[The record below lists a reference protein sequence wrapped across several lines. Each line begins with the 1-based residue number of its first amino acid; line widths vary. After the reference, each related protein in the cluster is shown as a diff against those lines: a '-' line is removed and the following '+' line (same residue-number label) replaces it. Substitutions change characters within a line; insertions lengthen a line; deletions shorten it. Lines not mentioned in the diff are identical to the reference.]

1 MDPTLIDS
9 YSRNEVIRCFQI
21 GLLCVQ
27 EDVDARPSMALVL
40 TMLTSHSVSI
50 ALPKEPP
57 FYYDSKSRSRPSE
70 GSISD
75 KTASKSTT
83 ISVDDSSIT
92 GVYAR

>member
-1 MDPTLIDS
+1 MDPTLADS
-9 YSRNEVIRCFQI
+9 YSRNEVIRCVQI

-27 EDVDARPSMALVL
+27 EDVEARPSMALVL

-57 FYYDSKSRSRPSE
+57 FYYPSKSRSE
-70 GSISD
+70 GISD
-75 KTASKSTT
+75 QSRSKSTSV
-83 ISVDDSSIT
+83 SVDESSIT